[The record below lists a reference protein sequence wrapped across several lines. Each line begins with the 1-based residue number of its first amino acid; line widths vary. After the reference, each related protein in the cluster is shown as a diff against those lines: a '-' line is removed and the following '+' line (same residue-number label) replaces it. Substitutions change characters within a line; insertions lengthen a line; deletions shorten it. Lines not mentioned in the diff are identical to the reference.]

1 MKAILKISDA
11 NDWTFCQWPNLLYMR
26 VEQKDLESLDIL
38 VFGQTSGSI
47 RERCQFFHYNR
58 RAESPSRLLK
68 LPIYL
73 NKAFLGIS
81 AAALVDV
88 KNSKVCSFQ
97 TTKIRAEIEVR
108 SRIFRDHDSTPK
120 RPYACHAAS
129 SQSLH
134 PSSRYHVFQQPQFQT
149 SRFRDLGPGLE

>member
-1 MKAILKISDA
+1 
-11 NDWTFCQWPNLLYMR
+11 MR
-26 VEQKDLESLDIL
+26 VEQKYFESSDIL
-38 VFGQTSGSI
+38 VFGQISGSI

-88 KNSKVCSFQ
+88 KNSKVCSFKQ
-97 TTKIRAEIEVR
+97 PKYVPKLRYVAEYSVTMIQQ
-108 SRIFRDHDSTPK
+108 PK

-149 SRFRDLGPGLE
+149 SRFHDLGPGLE